1 MDELIKLV
9 AQQAGLAPQVAKL
22 AVDAVLTGLKAKLPG
37 PVAAQI
43 DAVLNPNPQA
53 GGTLGNVA
61 KGLGG
66 LFGGK
71 K

>member
-1 MDELIKLV
+1 MEELIKLV
-9 AQQAGLAPQVAKL
+9 AEQAGLAPQVAKL
-22 AVDAVLTGLKAKLPG
+22 AVDAVLAGLKAKLPG
-37 PVAAQI
+37 PIAAQI
-43 DAVLNPNPQA
+43 DSAL
-53 GGTLGNVA
+53 GTPPAASGPLGNVM